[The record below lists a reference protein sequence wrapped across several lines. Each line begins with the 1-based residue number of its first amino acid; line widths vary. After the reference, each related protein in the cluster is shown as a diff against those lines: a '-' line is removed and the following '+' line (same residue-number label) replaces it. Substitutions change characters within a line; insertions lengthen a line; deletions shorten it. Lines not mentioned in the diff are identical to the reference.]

1 LAADK
6 TLTCKDCGREFIFT
20 AGEQEFFTERGF
32 SDPSRCPDCRRAN
45 KDAKRTA
52 GGGGFGG
59 GGGGYGGGGG
69 GYGGGGG
76 GYGGGGGGYGGGS
89 GGGGGRGRGG
99 GDRGSRRY

>member
-1 LAADK
+1 MAADK

-20 AGEQEFFTERGF
+20 AGEQEFFSERGF

-52 GGGGFGG
+52 GGGGGY
-59 GGGGYGGGGG
+59 GGGGYG
-69 GYGGGGG
+69 
-76 GYGGGGGGYGGGS
+76 